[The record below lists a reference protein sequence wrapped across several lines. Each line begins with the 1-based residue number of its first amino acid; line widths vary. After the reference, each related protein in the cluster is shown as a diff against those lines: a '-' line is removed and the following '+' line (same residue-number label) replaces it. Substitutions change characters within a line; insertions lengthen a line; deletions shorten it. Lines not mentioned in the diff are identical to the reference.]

1 MVKFCFQ
8 ETRNV
13 FFSFSA
19 SQLTLEEQLPK
30 AVPTW
35 DSFSKTP
42 AVSCRSFRAE
52 SQTSPNGYSGSWR
65 MMKDELQRICSDL
78 LEACSCTP
86 FQGHPETK
94 TNVYFEKTSLEFCE
108 FCGEL
113 PQTSASLPTPKGQ
126 IWMDPLDVWQEA
138 AILIEFEILYQN
150 SQRTP
155 FYKFEISTAKFFT
168 AGDVTCL
175 PIYNIYNK
183 DWDMLGPFLTGRWF
197 SWWEHLLWFFDF
209 FDCWPLCGVLVG
221 FDIKSAWK
229 IEVEPNVTGAA
240 WSDPVQHRRFRSHRS
255 HSVQRRSNIFEGMD
269 SWRLVLLVPVSLAPS
284 VCLNHPTL
292 AKTQTRVDCVWIRD
306 AFPDFVLA
314 TLAVSGGLPCGR
326 CVYRSNYEALQIAL
340 CESANSWCHAAEWKV
355 LKSQLLVSFVRAGV
369 QNRLFGPGLKMI
381 EVCSI

>member
-1 MVKFCFQ
+1 M
-8 ETRNV
+8 
-13 FFSFSA
+13 
-19 SQLTLEEQLPK
+19 
-30 AVPTW
+30 PTW

-108 FCGEL
+108 FCSEL

-175 PIYNIYNK
+175 PIYNK

-314 TLAVSGGLPCGR
+314 TLAVSGGLRCGR